1 MFTFDNLTQL
11 DDQALQRVLRECDTR
26 DLSLALRVAS
36 DQLKERVFAN
46 LSSRASTMLQED
58 MEVAGPARVRQVEEA
73 QQRIV
78 GIVRQLED
86 AGEIVIQRGTEDVLV

>member
-1 MFTFDNLTQL
+1 
-11 DDQALQRVLRECDTR
+11 
-26 DLSLALRVAS
+26 
-36 DQLKERVFAN
+36 
-46 LSSRASTMLQED
+46 MLQED